1 MKILFIAKH
10 NGGDAD
16 PEGAI
21 TDALRHLGHEVTPIH
36 EQDATYLYI
45 QHTDNPPHPDLVL
58 FLKWDNPSV
67 LTILRSLG
75 IPSCFWYFDL
85 VDAKDPLVSSRSQR
99 RIDWMQ
105 RIIPLVDLGFM
116 TDGDWVDKWNN
127 DWCESKSI
135 AVVHGSDPIGPL
147 IHLMQGADQRVI
159 GPSKRP
165 YDSVLPQIPILFLGT
180 SLNGTKRSQWVE
192 WMRTIYGPLFHEFGA
207 KYRHG
212 RQYEWPVSGRELA
225 HLIARSKVVIA
236 PDGPQTDLYWSN
248 RVYLTLGFGAFLL
261 HPYCK
266 RLEQHYTH
274 DKEIVYYTDR
284 ENMRSK
290 IEYALYAHGAGEYRG
305 EIANAAYLR
314 TAKEHTYIQRCEQL
328 LTIVKERLGVS

>member
-21 TDALRHLGHEVTPIH
+21 TDALRHLGHEVTPVHEIH
-36 EQDATYLYI
+36 VDSYWYG
-45 QHTDNPPHPDLVL
+45 TDHDLCL
-58 FLKWDNPSV
+58 FLKWDNV
-67 LTILRSLG
+67 EALKHLG
-75 IPSCFWYFDL
+75 MPKVFWYFDL

-127 DWCESKSI
+127 D
-135 AVVHGSDPIGPL
+135 PIHQTHSVCVTPL

-159 GPSKRP
+159 GHGIRAF
-165 YDSVLPQIPILFLGT
+165 DSVLSQIPILFLGT
-180 SLNGTKRSQWVE
+180 SVNGTKRSQWIQ
-192 WMRTIYGPLFHEFGA
+192 WMRNTYGPLFHEFGA
-207 KYRHG
+207 KYRKG

-328 LTIVKERLGVS
+328 LIIVKERLGVS